1 MSKTFVS
8 LLSGHASYKG
18 SETDIVISY
27 SNIREITCT
36 NTKVIRSQRPRGL
49 RCRSAAVRLLGL

>member
-1 MSKTFVS
+1 MSKTFVP

-27 SNIREITCT
+27 SNVREITWT
-36 NTKVIRSQRPRGL
+36 NIKITRSQWPRGL
-49 RCRSAAVRLLGL
+49 RRRSAALHLLGL